1 MLYELKNDYESLT
14 LIDKISNIVTIML
27 MITVSAVRIF
37 SRSIVTVDLLW
48 KDITRFYDINSVIK
62 PIVVEIVDGLMMR

>member
-48 KDITRFYDINSVIK
+48 KDVTRFYDVNTIIK
-62 PIVVEIVDGLMMR
+62 PIVVEVIDGLMRR